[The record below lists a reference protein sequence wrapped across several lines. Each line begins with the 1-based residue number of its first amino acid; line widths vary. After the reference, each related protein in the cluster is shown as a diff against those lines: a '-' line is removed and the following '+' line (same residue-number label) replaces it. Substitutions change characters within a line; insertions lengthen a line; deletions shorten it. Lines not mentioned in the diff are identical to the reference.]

1 MFGLLLMI
9 SCSEWNIVNLLRER
23 FSFRSW
29 GRVPSAMKRRAG
41 STRVESEAK
50 LLAERFSSSRVWK
63 KDRSE
68 GRVHSP
74 F

>member
-1 MFGLLLMI
+1 M
-9 SCSEWNIVNLLRER
+9 VNLFLER
-23 FSFRSW
+23 FSFLSW
-29 GRVPSAMKRRAG
+29 GSVPSAMNRRAG

-50 LLAERFSSSRVWK
+50 LLALRFSSCSVCK